1 MIDASD
7 RYQAL
12 ADGFAAR
19 IGAVPQDRW
28 ANRSPCPEW
37 SAADIGDH
45 LADPAIRF
53 LAFAGRA
60 VSPGRCSG

>member
-7 RYQAL
+7 RDQAL

-19 IGAVPQDRW
+19 IAAVPQDRW

-37 SAADIGDH
+37 SAADIV
-45 LADPAIRF
+45 ADRATRF